1 MFQVTKNI
9 FGIIVDE
16 ICSNDRFALVSVRT
30 SRKGDDGGR
39 GARALRVLD
48 DLGRLSLH
56 DGDAR
61 VGGAEVDADDVAGD
75 AVGLV
80 PHIAAVEDVVL

>member
-1 MFQVTKNI
+1 MMQFH
-9 FGIIVDE
+9 FE
-16 ICSNDRFALVSVRT
+16 ALHT

-39 GARALRVLD
+39 GARALGVLD
-48 DLGRLSLH
+48 DLGRLALH
-56 DGDAR
+56 DGDAG

-80 PHIAAVEDVVL
+80 PHIAAAVVEDVVL